1 MWLAVSKLKATVSM
15 TVLLHFEGKVL
26 CIADT
31 TRLNC
36 LDCYS
41 VSIGYSNLFL
51 CSGFK
56 LLPKIKNRWISNR
69 SWSKCQYIYL
79 SDSSWPRST
88 SSICWKNPQKV
99 DQDVVV
105 NASKIHD
112 WPRGRFGIGC
122 IGRRLTVDTWL
133 NSESRLVLCIRIK
146 FLCDLQDRTEIFF
159 PMKSGNWE
167 IGLELQGPER

>member
-1 MWLAVSKLKATVSM
+1 M

-51 CSGFK
+51 CSSFK

-88 SSICWKNPQKV
+88 PSICWKKIPKKSTKTLWWMRLKYTI
-99 DQDVVV
+99 DQEEGLALAVLD
-105 NASKIHD
+105 AD
-112 WPRGRFGIGC
+112 W
-122 IGRRLTVDTWL
+122 
-133 NSESRLVLCIRIK
+133 
-146 FLCDLQDRTEIFF
+146 
-159 PMKSGNWE
+159 
-167 IGLELQGPER
+167 